1 MIIWI
6 SLPVSVIAY
15 FARGYVVSFVKN
27 GGQPVIASV
36 LGSLVLAI
44 FAQSIFHIA
53 SRGFYARQDTKT
65 PFVVSIVA
73 VGFTMLLSVIFSMI
87 GLGPDGLGWAQ
98 SIGAVLEIFILL
110 FILQKKSRQNLL
122 NKSFWTAFIRML
134 IASVITG
141 ISAYVLTKFLPLR
154 ATDNSVFVTIPKFFI
169 ISILSMIIYGA
180 ASFLLDLEEV
190 QPFFEK
196 LNKILFRNLRP
207 KDK

>member
-1 MIIWI
+1 
-6 SLPVSVIAY
+6 
-15 FARGYVVSFVKN
+15 
-27 GGQPVIASV
+27 
-36 LGSLVLAI
+36 
-44 FAQSIFHIA
+44 
-53 SRGFYARQDTKT
+53 
-65 PFVVSIVA
+65 
-73 VGFTMLLSVIFSMI
+73 MI

-196 LNKILFRNLRP
+196 INKILFRNLRP